1 MREGDSPRGKRGYEI
16 RLLESR
22 DGIHFETIGRIRR
35 EDLGVSGVE
44 RPALVIDPATGT
56 YRLYCCAGTDRG
68 WFVFRL
74 DDVQHPTHFNPAT
87 RRTVL
92 GAPEPSDS
100 VQSVLG
106 YKDPVVFRVQDT
118 WHMFVIAGDRV
129 ERVGHFTS
137 SDGDRWIPSGPQ
149 PAMDNSGWHNFYTR
163 PASVLPLRVGYLFAY
178 EGSNL
183 SWHDPVYNIATGLAY
198 TADLTH
204 ITDLTPKKPLLKS
217 TTPGVFHTWR
227 YSQWLVHGGRLFVYF
242 EAANPNNTNELRVA
256 VLDEGTPGIDLAS

>member
-16 RLLESR
+16 RILESA
-22 DGIHFETIGRIRR
+22 DGIYFETIARIRR

-44 RPALVIDPATGT
+44 RPALVVDPTTGA
-56 YRLYCCAGTDRG
+56 YRLYCCAGADLG

-74 DDVQHPTHFNPAT
+74 DDVDHPARFDPAT

-92 GAPEPSDS
+92 SAPEPSAS
-100 VQSVLG
+100 RPTVIG
-106 YKDPVVFRVQDT
+106 YKDPVIFRDQDT

-137 SDGDRWIPSGPQ
+137 RDGDHWTKFGPQ
-149 PAMDNSGWHNFYTR
+149 PVMENTGWHNFYTR
-163 PASVLPLRVGYLFAY
+163 PASILPLRVGYLFVY

-198 TADLTH
+198 TSDLIH
-204 ITDLTPKKPLLKS
+204 VTDLTPSEPLVRS
-217 TTPGVFHTWR
+217 TTPGAFHTWR
-227 YSQWLVHGGRLFVYF
+227 YSQWIVQRGKLFVYF
-242 EAANPNNTNELRVA
+242 EAAKPNNTNELRVA
-256 VLDEGTPGIDLAS
+256 VLDADTPGIHVA